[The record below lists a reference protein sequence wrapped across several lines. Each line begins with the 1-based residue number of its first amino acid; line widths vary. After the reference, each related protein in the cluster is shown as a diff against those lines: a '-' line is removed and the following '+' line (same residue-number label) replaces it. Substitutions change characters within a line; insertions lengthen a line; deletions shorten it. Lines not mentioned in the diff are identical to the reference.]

1 MKLIDVH
8 THLGNWM
15 FPVHNLTV
23 QDFLRTM
30 EQNGIEKSVIS
41 SGPAILYDFREGNEE
56 LAEDLQGVAEL
67 WGYIV
72 LNPHYLG
79 ESLVELKKYCSNP
92 KFVGIKLHPEQN
104 HYRLISKNAYTLFTA
119 IADTG
124 LPVLVH
130 TFPEQTYDLME
141 VAKAFPSVQIIM
153 GHMGGDNWQE
163 GIEAAA
169 KTNNIYLEPCSS
181 FPDADKVLA
190 AVEAVGP
197 DRVLFGSDS
206 NLLNPAFT
214 VGMVADTDLSI
225 EIKRK
230 IFYENAQRLFN
241 FTV

>member
-1 MKLIDVH
+1 
-8 THLGNWM
+8 
-15 FPVHNLTV
+15 
-23 QDFLRTM
+23 
-30 EQNGIEKSVIS
+30 
-41 SGPAILYDFREGNEE
+41 
-56 LAEDLQGVAEL
+56 
-67 WGYIV
+67 
-72 LNPHYLG
+72 
-79 ESLVELKKYCSNP
+79 
-92 KFVGIKLHPEQN
+92 
-104 HYRLISKNAYTLFTA
+104 
-119 IADTG
+119 
-124 LPVLVH
+124 
-130 TFPEQTYDLME
+130 
-141 VAKAFPSVQIIM
+141 M